1 MEMQWW
7 IWLVFGVALILL
19 ELVLPT
25 FFILWFG
32 IGAVLVSLVSLLA
45 PSLQLDMQGL
55 LWVVFSSITTVLW
68 FKVFRRKKP
77 DVRWTADSVI
87 GEVGLLTSAVS
98 QFQKGR
104 VRFQKPILGNEEW
117 TCVADSD
124 IPAGE
129 RVRLAAIEGNTARV
143 TRA

>member
-7 IWLVFGVALILL
+7 IWLVFGFGLVVL

-32 IGAVLVSLVSLLA
+32 IGAVLVSLIAYLV
-45 PSLQLDMQGL
+45 PSLQLDMQVM
-55 LWVVFSSITTVLW
+55 LWVALSSITTLLW
-68 FKVFRRKKP
+68 FKVFRKKKP
-77 DVRWTADSVI
+77 DTRWTADNVL
-87 GEVGLLTSAVS
+87 GEVGLLTAAVS
-98 QFQKGR
+98 EFHKGR

-117 TCVADSD
+117 ICIADSD
-124 IPAGE
+124 IPSGE
-129 RVRLAAIEGNTARV
+129 RVRLTAIEGNTARV